1 MVEIV
6 AALSGAL
13 VGVAGLGF
21 VGAMKRN
28 NEGNRSIIQLTVGVK
43 YIGQELQAL
52 RVDMKDDRQ
61 EIFARLGSIEQRIS
75 SLEATKT
82 PS

>member
-1 MVEIV
+1 MIEIV

-13 VGVAGLGF
+13 IGVAGLGF
-21 VGAMKRN
+21 FGAMRRN
-28 NEGNRSIIQLTVGVK
+28 NEGNDAIIKLTVGIE

-61 EIFARLGSIEQRIS
+61 EIFSRLGSIEQRLS
-75 SLEATKT
+75 SLEATKDI
-82 PS
+82 